1 MAGVPYFR
9 FNPQLSEDIAM
20 DEKDDEKL
28 VNMLWEAKVYMHS
41 RHNTVKEVARLLKKE
56 GQ

>member
-41 RHNTVKEVARLLKKE
+41 RLSMVKEVARLLKKE
-56 GQ
+56 EQ